1 MNIVVCIKQVPDTKG
16 GVKFNPIDFPS
27 VWLSTVVADTITSAL
42 APVIIKAAITARF
55 IVLLIS

>member
-1 MNIVVCIKQVPDTKG
+1 M
-16 GVKFNPIDFPS
+16 DFPS
-27 VWLSTVVADTITSAL
+27 VWLSTVVADTMTSAL